1 MSLNTVIAKRTTKD
15 HMLSNDLAP
24 DTIIISPAMMK
35 SFRLARQKYYI
46 HLEEGK
52 KNKGGSEMEM
62 GARLIT
68 DDIDRIKLQ
77 QKDLIKAIT
86 MMETEQNDGIQLAE
100 IKKGPSYVIK
110 GNALK
115 RKSGQTKKELATLE
129 QDIAELEMK
138 KKKMVWFISDKA

>member
-1 MSLNTVIAKRTTKD
+1 MITFILTLSHGQIYVGRGFNLNNAFLKANMSLNTVIAKRTTKD

-86 MMETEQNDGIQLAE
+86 MMETE
-100 IKKGPSYVIK
+100 
-110 GNALK
+110 
-115 RKSGQTKKELATLE
+115 
-129 QDIAELEMK
+129 
-138 KKKMVWFISDKA
+138 